1 MSSLDLEY
9 FFQDLY
15 ILETE
20 NTKMPKWRPESTE
33 MGESVNMSKNTNGS
47 GDLSYYNADDSRND
61 FNLEAMTSQFVI
73 KSLILHMPARIL
85 KLFFQQGPT

>member
-20 NTKMPKWRPESTE
+20 TQKNAE
-33 MGESVNMSKNTNGS
+33 METRKYRNG
-47 GDLSYYNADDSRND
+47 D
-61 FNLEAMTSQFVI
+61 EC
-73 KSLILHMPARIL
+73 
-85 KLFFQQGPT
+85 